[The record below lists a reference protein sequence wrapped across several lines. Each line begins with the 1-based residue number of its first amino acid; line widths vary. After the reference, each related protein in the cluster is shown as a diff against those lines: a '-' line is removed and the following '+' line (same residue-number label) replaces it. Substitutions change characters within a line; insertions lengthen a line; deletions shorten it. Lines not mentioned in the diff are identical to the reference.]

1 MKEELQM
8 LAEKIWAGHKGMCLG
23 GLGGVL
29 LATCILLFGFWNMLF
44 VCLLG
49 GIGLFIGV
57 NRCGAVRQQRH
68 TGMLML
74 RVCLAVG
81 AGGGFQCGGV

>member
-44 VCLLG
+44 VCL
-49 GIGLFIGV
+49 
-57 NRCGAVRQQRH
+57 C
-68 TGMLML
+68 MKS
-74 RVCLAVG
+74 
-81 AGGGFQCGGV
+81 

>member
-29 LATCILLFGFWNMLF
+29 LATCILLFVFWNMLF

-57 NRCGAVRQQRH
+57 NADREGDTWTNIKNSIPKHIHRWR
-68 TGMLML
+68 
-74 RVCLAVG
+74 
-81 AGGGFQCGGV
+81 